1 MNRRR
6 TCSMTILNSLFLR
19 NIPGGVPRS
28 PIVPGDVPRN
38 AILFILKWVSLIDV
52 FSYRFNQGIK
62 DGTSGNTPFYSK
74 AKHFGERPP
83 KKTIALLPQILII
96 YKRDIHIR

>member
-19 NIPGGVPRS
+19 NIPGGVPRG
-28 PIVPGDVPRN
+28 P
-38 AILFILKWVSLIDV
+38 ILFILKWVSLIDV

-62 DGTSGNTPFYSK
+62 DGTSGNTPFHSK
-74 AKHFGERPP
+74 GWHFGERP
-83 KKTIALLPQILII
+83 Q
-96 YKRDIHIR
+96 KRLRKNLFLVRYNYEVKLNFKI